1 MTDGIGEYV
10 VRLFAPEDELLVSL
24 REEADRTGL
33 PPISIS
39 PDTGRLLQ
47 VLLTAIRAERV
58 LEVGTLGGYSAIWIA
73 RALGAG
79 GSLLTIEVDPHHAE
93 FARRY
98 LARAGVETKVEI
110 RVGRALDVLASLDGE
125 RFDAI
130 FLDADKEPLPTYF
143 EWALRLVRPGGLI
156 IADNALWGG
165 RVIDDRSNDDATLG
179 VRELNRRM
187 ATDPRVASILVPTHD
202 GVVVGVVLQPRA
214 EPG

>member
-1 MTDGIGEYV
+1 VSDGIGEYV
-10 VRLFAPEDELLVSL
+10 ARLFAPEDELLLSL

-47 VLLTAIRAERV
+47 VLLTAIGAARV

-73 RALGAG
+73 RALGEG
-79 GSLLTIEVDPHHAE
+79 GTLLSIEIDPVHAE

-98 LARAGVETKVEI
+98 LRRAGVEKKVEV

-165 RVIDDRSNDDATLG
+165 RVIDRRTRDDATLG

-187 ATDPRVASILVPTHD
+187 ATDPRVVSILVPTHD
-202 GVVVGVVLQPRA
+202 GVVVGVVVQGRETA
-214 EPG
+214 

>member
-1 MTDGIGEYV
+1 MSDAIGEYV
-10 VRLFAPEDELLVSL
+10 ARLFAPEDELLMSL

-33 PPISIS
+33 PPIAIS

-47 VLLTAIRAERV
+47 VLLTAIHADRV

-73 RALGAG
+73 RALGHNG
-79 GSLLTIEVDPHHAE
+79 RLVSIESNPVHAE

-98 LARAGVETKVEI
+98 LRRAGLDGRVDV
-110 RVGRALDVLASLDGE
+110 RVGRALDVLASFDGE
-125 RFDAI
+125 RFDAV

-143 EWALRLVRPGGLI
+143 EWAIRLVRPGGLI

-165 RVIDDRSNDDATLG
+165 RVIDDRVDDGATLG

-202 GVVVGVVLQPRA
+202 GVVVGVVLQPR

>member
-1 MTDGIGEYV
+1 MSDAIGDYV
-10 VRLFAPEDELLVSL
+10 ARLFAPEDELLLSL

-33 PPISIS
+33 PPIAIS
-39 PDTGRLLQ
+39 ADTGRLLQ
-47 VLLTAIRAERV
+47 VLLMAISATRV
-58 LEVGTLGGYSAIWIA
+58 LEVGTLGGYSAIWMA
-73 RALGAG
+73 RALGPEG
-79 GSLLTIEVDPHHAE
+79 RILSIDVDASHAE

-98 LARAGVETKVEI
+98 IARAGLAPKVDV
-110 RVGRALDVLASLDGE
+110 RVGRALEVLASLDGE

-165 RVIDDRSNDDATLG
+165 RVIDERNADEATLG

-202 GVVVGVVLQPRA
+202 GVVVGVVLQAR